1 MVGFQEEFLLGDPVA
16 KRVLLISYL
25 LPPAGGVGVQRPLS
39 YLRYL
44 PACGCRMVA
53 LTARNPV
60 TPVYD
65 PALAARIPEGTPIYR
80 VTTFE
85 LPHGFRSGIWRRVA
99 RGGKRPGAAAAPHSS
114 GGWKKRLLGMLER
127 LAVPDPQKAWRPL
140 AMRAAARI
148 VEREKIDAV
157 IVSAPPFSSL
167 RIGVELKRRFP
178 HLTLISDFR
187 DEWVGFDLIKPDPP
201 PSPYRVSVCKAEE
214 AEAIRASDY
223 VVTVTTTMLESIRSR
238 FPDEPEAKFQCVLNG
253 YDPAEFAGF
262 RSRPSSPGELLVVYA
277 GTLYENPKY
286 SPLRWVRAVEG
297 LEPELRSR
305 IHTRLIGRPE
315 GSVGETAAASP
326 ARCEVKGFLPQA
338 EMYRQ
343 LEEADVLLMV
353 MGIKTSMG
361 GKLFDYFATGKPV
374 LALTSPGSEVA
385 RILDETNGGFWADM
399 EDPAAVRA
407 LIRRLIQWK
416 AEGKP
421 FTPCRESIE
430 RFSRPA
436 LAAEFARKTGLSTC

>member
-1 MVGFQEEFLLGDPVA
+1 MG

-44 PACGCRMVA
+44 PACGCHMVA

-65 PALAARIPEGTPIYR
+65 PGLVARIPEGTPIYR
-80 VTTFE
+80 TTTFE
-85 LPHGFRSGIWRRVA
+85 LPHHVRSGIWRRVA
-99 RGGKRPGAAAAPHSS
+99 RGGKPTAPVAANPHSS
-114 GGWKKRLLGMLER
+114 GGWKKRLLGAMER

-140 AMRAAARI
+140 ANRAAAHI
-148 VEREKIDAV
+148 VEKEKIDAV

-187 DEWVGFDLIKPDPP
+187 DEWVGFDLMKPDPP

-214 AEAIRASDY
+214 AEAVRASDY
-223 VVTVTTTMLESIRSR
+223 VVTVTPTMLDSIRSR
-238 FPDEPEAKFQCVLNG
+238 FPDEPAAKFQCVLNG
-253 YDPAEFAGF
+253 YDPAEFANF
-262 RSRPSSPGELLVVYA
+262 RPRPSPPDQLLVAYA

-286 SPLRWVRAVEG
+286 SPLRWVRAVEE
-297 LEPELRSR
+297 LEPELRR
-305 IHTRLIGRPE
+305 QIRTRLIGRPE
-315 GSVGETAAASP
+315 GSVGELAKASP
-326 ARCEVKGFLPQA
+326 ASCEVLGFLPQA
-338 EMYRQ
+338 EVFRS
-343 LEEADVLLMV
+343 LEEADVTLMV

-361 GKLFDYFATGKPV
+361 GKLFDYFGTGKPV
-374 LALTSPGSEVA
+374 VALTSPGSEVA

-399 EDPAAVRA
+399 DDPAA
-407 LIRRLIQWK
+407 IRGLLLRLLQWK
-416 AEGKP
+416 RDGKP
-421 FTPCRESIE
+421 FTPRPEEIA
-430 RFSRPA
+430 RYSRAA
-436 LAAEFARKTGLSTC
+436 LAAELARKTGLSN